1 MREVIVTA
9 GGLSEPIDSVRSIT
23 NTSTGALGAMVAD
36 EFARNS
42 DHVTFVCPKNSST
55 PQLVPDLQIRY
66 VTTARNALETSIDSG
81 RKIPSSAK
89 APVIRLKPT
98 PKLIAQIKALQ
109 PETRLIGFKL
119 LSQVSLEELFETAG
133 RLGEVNRCDFVVA
146 NRLED
151 ITPDAH
157 LAYFVDEAGSELA
170 GKSKEDVAKA
180 IVQRSAQWK

>member
-66 VTTARNALETSIDSG
+66 VTTARNALETITELLAAQRYQIFVHAMAVSDFEVESVSPSIDSG

-98 PKLIAQIKALQ
+98 PKLIALD
-109 PETRLIGFKL
+109 RL
-119 LSQVSLEELFETAG
+119 
-133 RLGEVNRCDFVVA
+133 
-146 NRLED
+146 
-151 ITPDAH
+151 
-157 LAYFVDEAGSELA
+157 
-170 GKSKEDVAKA
+170 
-180 IVQRSAQWK
+180 